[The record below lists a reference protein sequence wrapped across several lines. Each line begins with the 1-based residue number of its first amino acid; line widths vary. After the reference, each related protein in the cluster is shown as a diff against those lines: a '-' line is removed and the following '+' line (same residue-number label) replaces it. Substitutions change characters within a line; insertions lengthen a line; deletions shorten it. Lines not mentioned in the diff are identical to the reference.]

1 MENASKALMI
11 AGGILL
17 AILTL
22 SLVVYMM
29 TAVTTM
35 AEAQDAKALAEQIT
49 AFNKEYESYNKRIMY
64 GTDVITVINK
74 AINHNQS
81 IAAQVD
87 DPYYINI
94 KLFPIEKFET
104 VVEKIDNTKEY
115 YDSETLKGIQI
126 TDDIKTLLKN
136 PSNSYNS
143 YLEANKEENLGTW
156 QNGGEG
162 FVTNNN
168 FKAFFAGDAV
178 DKTATTPDKKTT
190 YKMYSALT
198 NFKRAIFTCPEDGVK
213 YNEETGRI
221 EEMKFIQTKTAT
233 Y

>member
-1 MENASKALMI
+1 MENAAKALMI

-17 AILTL
+17 AILTITL
-22 SLVVYMM
+22 LVYMM
-29 TAVTTM
+29 NAASSM
-35 AEAQDAKALAEQIT
+35 AEAQDAKTLSEQIA
-49 AFNKEYESYNKRIMY
+49 AFNREYDSYNKRIMY

-94 KLFPIEKFET
+94 KVMPIEKFET
-104 VVEKIDNTKEY
+104 IVEKIDNTKDY
-115 YDSETLKGIQI
+115 YDSQILKGDQI

-136 PSNSYNS
+136 PNNSYITTYVESNVW
-143 YLEANKEENLGTW
+143 YELGSW
-156 QNGGEG
+156 QNGGAS

-168 FKAFFAGDAV
+168 FKDFFAGDAV
-178 DKTATTPDKKTT
+178 DRTETTSDKKTT

-198 NFKRAIFTCPEDGVK
+198 NFKRAIFQCESVI
-213 YNEETGRI
+213 YNGDTGRI
-221 EEMKFIQTKTAT
+221 EEMSFVQIKSTTH
-233 Y
+233 